1 MSAAA
6 LVTDALSA
14 AALLQPPQFF
24 THKRRG
30 PEHSSSE
37 RRGLNITQFIF
48 NERRGSGTYCA
59 ERRGSNKHTIF
70 LYALSA
76 AASIT
81 EALSAAALLRKSYF
95 HNSTTTLYFN
105 MQLNST

>member
-37 RRGLNITQFIF
+37 RHDLNITQFIF

-59 ERRGSNKHTIF
+59 ERRGLKIKTNF
-70 LYALSA
+70 L
-76 AASIT
+76 
-81 EALSAAALLRKSYF
+81 
-95 HNSTTTLYFN
+95 
-105 MQLNST
+105 

>member
-1 MSAAA
+1 MSAAT
-6 LVTDALSA
+6 LVTDALSV
-14 AALLQPPQFF
+14 AALLQPPQVF

-59 ERRGSNKHTIF
+59 ERRSVNIATNFLIRTQRRAFHHSNF
-70 LYALSA
+70 ERRGA
-76 AASIT
+76 AA
-81 EALSAAALLRKSYF
+81 ENKFL
-95 HNSTTTLYFN
+95 NSTTTQYFN